1 MVGKALLI
9 DYEYCTGC
17 QTCMMA
23 CQVEKQLPI
32 GRFGIVVNTIGPWK
46 IDEQVD
52 TWQYDYIPTLTDEC
66 DLCARRTEKGKL
78 PSCVMHCQAAV
89 MSIGSIAEMAD
100 KLSRKDKQI
109 LQVPKNKSVS
119 A

>member
-1 MVGKALLI
+1 MTRKGILI

-32 GRFGIVVNTIGPWK
+32 GRFGITVNTIGPWE
-46 IDEQVD
+46 IDRATD

-66 DLCARRTEKGKL
+66 DLCAGRVQKGKL
-78 PSCVMHCQAAV
+78 PTCVTHCQAAV
-89 MSIGSIAEMAD
+89 MTYGNIDDLVIEMN
-100 KLSRKDKQI
+100 KKQKQI
-109 LQVPKNKSVS
+109 LQVPNK
-119 A
+119 